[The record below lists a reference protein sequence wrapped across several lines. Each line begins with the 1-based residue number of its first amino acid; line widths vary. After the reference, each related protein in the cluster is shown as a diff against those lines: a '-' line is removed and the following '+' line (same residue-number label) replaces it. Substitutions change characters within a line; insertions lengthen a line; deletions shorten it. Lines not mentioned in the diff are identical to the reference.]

1 MCAGAA
7 LRQSAQVL
15 SHDSSRMLL
24 AELAPGA
31 AAVALHVVKDFR
43 LPAPC
48 SLAGSIC
55 PCSNTGVT
63 YAATASGQSAQR
75 LLHASPPGVAA
86 VAVLPAL
93 RGGQSQTWAIPGWLV
108 CRPTYSTNLR
118 TKLQTTSSRALYTTD
133 IHTHSESLAHR
144 QQAVTRR
151 PTNFRRCLVRPT
163 NTYKLVGQ
171 AGQVAVIWALVA
183 DQPIFQIGWS
193 DQPTQTS

>member
-31 AAVALHVVKDFR
+31 VAVALHVVKDFR

-63 YAATASGQSAQR
+63 YTATASEQSAQR

-118 TKLQTTSSRALYTTD
+118 TKLQTTGSQPLYTTD
-133 IHTHSESLAHR
+133 IHTHNGESLAHKAELHR
-144 QQAVTRR
+144 QQQHTIRGTASRQL
-151 PTNFRRCLVRPT
+151 P
-163 NTYKLVGQ
+163 
-171 AGQVAVIWALVA
+171 A
-183 DQPIFQIGWS
+183 DQSTSEGVWS
-193 DQPTQTS
+193 DQPTHISWLVRQVRLQ